1 MFENIHGEPYN
12 CKGLSQ
18 FNTLMIR
25 MNKILST
32 SLLLLI
38 SAFAASAQNA
48 LIAPQAAIPLP
59 TFKQDTVSI
68 ETLGAVSGGH
78 QLNTKSINKAIND
91 IHTKGG
97 GVVLIPAGVW
107 LSGPIV
113 LKSNVNLHL
122 AANALLL
129 FTKDFTQYPLVKTS
143 WEGIPQMRNQSPIW
157 AFEQQNIAITGKGI
171 IDGNGDAWRMV
182 KKAKMTET
190 QWQKLLAS
198 GGVLNEKKD
207 IWYPSESSL
216 KGASFK
222 DPGLVEKG
230 KNEQFYQGVKDYLR
244 PNLILL
250 EKCQHI
256 LLEGVTFQNS
266 PAWNIHPLMSR
277 DITVRNINV
286 RNPWYSQNGDGI
298 DIESCQNVLLE
309 HSTFDVGDDAICIK
323 SGRNEAGRER
333 AMPTQDLWVRN
344 CTVYHAHGGFVVGS
358 EMSGGAKNLYVD
370 NCTFIGTDIGLRF
383 KTTRG
388 RGGVVENVY
397 INNIYMKD
405 IPGEAILF
413 DMYYEAKD
421 PIALTGEHREPP
433 KVEMLP
439 VTEATPQFKNFY
451 INNVICEGAAKA
463 LFIRGLPEMPIR
475 NIELTKLK
483 INADE
488 GIDIQEAS
496 SIKLKDISLSTR
508 KQKSLAYLLNSKN
521 IEIDNLVFDKA
532 ANLLHVQG
540 DRMGAVSIRNTNIE
554 RVKEPVKADFGAS
567 KNTITFK

>member
-1 MFENIHGEPYN
+1 MT
-12 CKGLSQ
+12 Q
-18 FNTLMIR
+18 
-25 MNKILST
+25 MNKILKT
-32 SLLLLI
+32 LLI
-38 SAFAASAQNA
+38 LIFAYSASAQNKQGNKQPV
-48 LIAPQAAIPLP
+48 ISLP

-68 ETLGAVSGGH
+68 ETFGALSDGH
-78 QLNTKSINKAIND
+78 QLNTKNINNAIDD
-91 IHTKGG
+91 IHSRGG
-97 GVVLIPAGVW
+97 GVVLVPAGVW

-129 FTKDFTQYPLVKTS
+129 FTKDFAQYPLVKTS

-157 AFEQQNIAITGKGI
+157 ALNQQNIAITGKGI

-190 QWQKLLAS
+190 QWKKLLSS
-198 GGVLNEKKD
+198 GGVLNEKED
-207 IWYPSESSL
+207 VWYPSESSL

-222 DPGLVEKG
+222 DPGLVDKG
-230 KNEQFYQGVKDYLR
+230 KDEQFYQEVKDYLR
-244 PNLILL
+244 PNMILL
-250 EKCQHI
+250 EKCERI

-266 PAWNIHPLMSR
+266 PAWNIHPLMSH

-388 RGGVVENVY
+388 RGGIVENVY

-433 KVEMLP
+433 KVQSLP
-439 VTEATPQFKNFY
+439 VTDATPQFRNFY
-451 INNVICEGAAKA
+451 INNVVCEGAAKA

-475 NIELTKLK
+475 NIELSKLNIK
-483 INADE
+483 AEE
-488 GIDIQEAS
+488 GLDIQEATN
-496 SIKLKDISLSTR
+496 IKLKDIELST
-508 KQKSLAYLLNSKN
+508 KNEKALAYMLNSDQIELDNFVFN
-521 IEIDNLVFDKA
+521 IADR
-532 ANLLHVQG
+532 LLHVQG
-540 DRMGAVSIRNTNIE
+540 DRMGAVRIINTDTAKA
-554 RVKEPVKADFGAS
+554 KEPVQADFGAS
-567 KNTITFK
+567 KNTIKFN

>member
-25 MNKILST
+25 MNKILRT

-48 LIAPQAAIPLP
+48 STAPQAAILLP

-250 EKCQHI
+250 EKCQRI

-309 HSTFDVGDDAICIK
+309 HSTFDVGDDAICVK

-333 AMPTQDLWVRN
+333 AMPTQDLWVKN

-421 PIALTGEHREPP
+421 PIALTGEYREPP
-433 KVEMLP
+433 KVQLLP

-451 INNVICEGAAKA
+451 INNVICDGAAKA

-496 SIKLKDISLSTR
+496 SIKLKDISLSTT
-508 KQKSLAYLLNSKN
+508 KEKSLAYLLNSKN

-540 DRMGAVSIRNTNIE
+540 DRMGTVGIRNTNIE
-554 RVKEPVKADFGAS
+554 GVKEPVKADFGAS
-567 KNTITFK
+567 KNTIIFK

>member
-1 MFENIHGEPYN
+1 MMRT
-12 CKGLSQ
+12 K
-18 FNTLMIR
+18 R
-25 MNKILST
+25 ILT
-32 SLLLLI
+32 TTFLLLTSVFI
-38 SAFAASAQNA
+38 ASAQNRSA
-48 LIAPQAAIPLP
+48 APQPAVPLP
-59 TFKQDTVSI
+59 IFRQDTVSI
-68 ETLGAVSGGH
+68 EAFGAVSGGH
-78 QLNTKSINKAIND
+78 QLNTQNINNAIED

-97 GVVLIPAGVW
+97 GVVLVPAGVW

-129 FTKDFTQYPLVKTS
+129 FTKDFAQYPLVKTS

-157 AFEQQNIAITGKGI
+157 ALNQQNIAITGKGI

-182 KKAKMTET
+182 KKTKMTET
-190 QWQKLLAS
+190 QWKKLLAS

-207 IWYPSESSL
+207 VWYPSESSL

-222 DPGLVEKG
+222 DPGLVDEG
-230 KNEQFYQGVKDYLR
+230 KNEQFYRAVKDYLR
-244 PNLILL
+244 PNMILL
-250 EKCQHI
+250 EKCERI

-333 AMPTQDLWVRN
+333 GMPTQDLWVRN

-383 KTTRG
+383 KTMRG
-388 RGGVVENVY
+388 RGGVVENVH

-433 KVEMLP
+433 KVQMLP
-439 VTEATPQFKNFY
+439 VTVATPQFKNFY
-451 INNVICEGAAKA
+451 INNVICDGAAKA
-463 LFIRGLPEMPIR
+463 VFIRGLPEMPIAH
-475 NIELTKLK
+475 IELTKLK

-496 SIKLKDISLSTR
+496 NIKLKDINLST
-508 KQKSLAYLLNSKN
+508 QKGKSIAYLLNSKN
-521 IEIDNLVFDKA
+521 IEIDHLTFDETSNLI
-532 ANLLHVQG
+532 HVQG
-540 DRMGAVSIRNTNIE
+540 DRMGVVDIRNTNIKGI
-554 RVKEPVKADFGAS
+554 KEPVKADFGAN
-567 KNTITFK
+567 KNTVTFN

>member
-1 MFENIHGEPYN
+1 MMRT
-12 CKGLSQ
+12 K
-18 FNTLMIR
+18 R
-25 MNKILST
+25 ILT
-32 SLLLLI
+32 TTFLLLTSVFI
-38 SAFAASAQNA
+38 ASAQNRSAA
-48 LIAPQAAIPLP
+48 LQPAVPLP
-59 TFKQDTVSI
+59 IFRQDTVSI
-68 ETLGAVSGGH
+68 EAFGAVSGEH
-78 QLNTKSINKAIND
+78 KLNTQHINNAIED

-97 GVVLIPAGVW
+97 GVVLVPAGVW

-129 FTKDFTQYPLVKTS
+129 FTKDFAQYSLVKTS

-157 AFEQQNIAITGKGI
+157 ALNQQNIAITGKGI

-190 QWQKLLAS
+190 QWKKLLAS

-250 EKCQHI
+250 EKCERI

-333 AMPTQDLWVRN
+333 GMPTQDLWVRN

-370 NCTFIGTDIGLRF
+370 NCTFVGTDIGLRF

-433 KVEMLP
+433 KVQMLP
-439 VTEATPQFKNFY
+439 VTAATPQFKNFY
-451 INNVICEGAAKA
+451 INNVICDGAAKA
-463 LFIRGLPEMPIR
+463 LFIRGLPEMPIK
-475 NIELTKLK
+475 NIELTNLK
-483 INADE
+483 INANE

-496 SIKLKDISLSTR
+496 NIKLKDINLSTR
-508 KQKSLAYLLNSKN
+508 REKAIAYLLNSKN
-521 IEIDNLVFDKA
+521 IEINQLVFDHTT
-532 ANLLHVQG
+532 NLLHVQG
-540 DRMGAVSIRNTNIE
+540 DRMGVVDIRNTTIKG
-554 RVKEPVKADFGAS
+554 VKEPVKADFGAN
-567 KNTITFK
+567 KNTVTFN